1 MTDEELET
9 LKYPVGKF
17 SRPGRL
23 DAAERDRLMAEFALC
38 PAKLREAVAGL
49 GDEQLATPYRP
60 GGWTV
65 RQVVHHIA
73 DTAMQIYTRVKLAL
87 TEERPTIRTFNQD
100 GWAELVDSKV
110 YGIEDTLVL
119 LEALFR
125 RWERLWR
132 SLGEADF
139 GREFIHPVS
148 GVWTVDDAL
157 AASVWHTRHHT
168 EQIASLR
175 RRMGW

>member
-1 MTDEELET
+1 MTDDELER
-9 LKYPVGKF
+9 LRYPAGKF
-17 SRPGRL
+17 SKPGKL
-23 DAAERDRLMAEFALC
+23 DTAQRDRLISEFAGL
-38 PAKLREAVAGL
+38 PAKLREAAAGL
-49 GDEQLATPYRP
+49 NDEQLATPYRP

-73 DTAMQIYTRVKLAL
+73 DTALQIFTRVKLAL
-87 TEERPTIRTFNQD
+87 TGERPTISPFDEER
-100 GWAELVDSKV
+100 WAELVDSKA
-110 YGIEDTLVL
+110 YGIEDSLGL

-132 SLGEADF
+132 SLGEAEF

-148 GVWTVDDAL
+148 GAWTLDDAL
-157 AASVWHTRHHT
+157 ALIVWHTRHHT

>member
-1 MTDEELET
+1 MTDEELEAW
-9 LKYPVGKF
+9 KYPIGKF
-17 SRPGRL
+17 SRPGKL
-23 DAAERDRLMAEFALC
+23 DAAQRDRLIDELAAC
-38 PAKLREAVAGL
+38 PAKLRETVAGL

-73 DTAMQIYTRVKLAL
+73 DSAMQYFTRVKLAL
-87 TEERPTIRTFNQD
+87 TEERPTICPYDENQ
-100 GWAELVDSKV
+100 WAELPDTKV
-110 YGIEDTLVL
+110 YGIEDSLLL
-119 LEALFR
+119 LEALCR

-132 SLGEADF
+132 TMGEDDF
-139 GREFIHPVS
+139 RREYIHPAS
-148 GVWTVDDAL
+148 GAWTLDDTL
-157 AASVWHTRHHT
+157 AVVVWHARHHT

>member
-1 MTDEELET
+1 MTNDELEGI
-9 LKYPVGKF
+9 KYPIGKF

-23 DAAERDRLMAEFALC
+23 DAAQRDRLISEFAGL

-49 GDEQLATPYRP
+49 NDEQLSTPYRP

-65 RQVVHHIA
+65 RQVVHHTV
-73 DTAMQIYTRVKLAL
+73 DTAIHLYTRVKLAL
-87 TEERPTIRTFNQD
+87 TDDRPTISPFDQER
-100 GWAELVDSKV
+100 WAELVDSKV
-110 YGIEDTLVL
+110 DGIEDSLVL
-119 LEALFR
+119 LEAMFR

-132 SLGEADF
+132 SLGETEF
-139 GREFIHPVS
+139 GREFTHPVS
-148 GVWTVDDAL
+148 GPWTLDDAL
-157 AASVWHTRHHT
+157 ALTVWHTRHHT